1 MSCKTSTCLAG
12 EAQNPKSS
20 LGGLQIP
27 NPGWGW
33 VGEGA
38 SIPKSSLEGTP
49 NPKSRFGV
57 AQNPKSRFGS
67 APNPKSRGV
76 SETQIQPWG
85 RAPNLK
91 SSLEGAPNPGL
102 GGLKIPNPGESL
114 NLKSCLGWGSNPK
127 SRQGAGGLQI
137 LKAPWEEEEENK
149 GMKNPSQPPN
159 ADSIPARGTCAASI
173 PAKIAEKH
181 QFQRNAS
188 SREMP
193 VPGKSQF
200 QGVWWFRICSFHLG
214 RRQSLKLL
222 PLLHIPKFWDPSLG
236 WGGWNP
242 QGWKIPDS
250 SRPRMES
257 QTGPG
262 GFGVCC
268 PHPCGKS
275 SGRLQDEIPNLAIPG
290 FPGNF
295 RLPPFLP

>member
-1 MSCKTSTCLAG
+1 M
-12 EAQNPKSS
+12 
-20 LGGLQIP
+20 
-27 NPGWGW
+27 
-33 VGEGA
+33 
-38 SIPKSSLEGTP
+38 
-49 NPKSRFGV
+49 

-188 SREMP
+188 SREKP
-193 VPGKSQF
+193 IPGGLVVQDLQLSSGEEAKPKAAPPAPHSQ
-200 QGVWWFRICSFHLG
+200 ILG
-214 RRQSLKLL
+214 SKPR
-222 PLLHIPKFWDPSLG
+222 LG
-236 WGGWNP
+236 WVEP
-242 QGWKIPDS
+242 
-250 SRPRMES
+250 PRMENS
-257 QTGPG
+257 
-262 GFGVCC
+262 
-268 PHPCGKS
+268 
-275 SGRLQDEIPNLAIPG
+275 RLQQAKDGISNRPRGIWGLVSSSLWKKLGKAPG
-290 FPGNF
+290 
-295 RLPPFLP
+295 